1 MLPLDATASG
11 AITLETPSGMIFISR
26 RYIKFSIRDLNH
38 IERFEG
44 SLFIHAYFWASHLAL
59 SLLMPWGPHGRHV
72 DMLWLMLI
80 DITETFFSTFFQH
93 TSMIGNTTTHLKD
106 DPI

>member
-1 MLPLDATASG
+1 
-11 AITLETPSGMIFISR
+11 
-26 RYIKFSIRDLNH
+26 
-38 IERFEG
+38 
-44 SLFIHAYFWASHLAL
+44 
-59 SLLMPWGPHGRHV
+59 MPWGPHGRHV